1 MDVYKSKNELRKM
14 SRGDLFKAVLTQRM
28 SNCIIG
34 ARACGFH
41 LQYEGSNFCVSE
53 ILREGCQ
60 VERLEQSE
68 HFYNEEQEVNF
79 SLPFPHKIEA
89 EVLLPAKNVLQ
100 FKVYHIE
107 YLTRSAVFLGKIIER
122 RSKERGNN
130 LKGLLSQAMKQYSD
144 QVEDPSTIFLLG
156 Q

>member
-1 MDVYKSKNELRKM
+1 M
-14 SRGDLFKAVLTQRM
+14 SRKDLFKVALNQRM
-28 SNCIIG
+28 SNCLIG
-34 ARACGFH
+34 GRPCGLY
-41 LQYEGSNFCVSE
+41 LQYNGSNFCVSE

-79 SLPFPHKIEA
+79 SLPFPHKIET
-89 EVLLPAKNVLQ
+89 EVLWPAKNVLQ
-100 FKVYHIE
+100 FKVYHLE